1 MKIKGCSNS
10 KWNSYDLPASEK
22 EIPLTQNSSPTLKE
36 MNKCRSVDEV
46 MAKEKAK
53 FESQRYPW

>member
-10 KWNSYDLPASEK
+10 KWNSYDLPASGK
-22 EIPLTQNSSPTLKE
+22 EIPLTQMSSPTLKE
-36 MNKCRSVDEV
+36 MNKCMGIDQM

-53 FESQRYPW
+53 FEAQRYTW